1 MAYGQI
7 GMIQAAA
14 GFFVYFV
21 IMAENGFLPL
31 KLFGIRK
38 QWDSKAINDLTDSYG
53 QEWVRQYWIRLHL
66 YTQSLS
72 CSLSQNTVLYCREF
86 FGHPITFSIL
96 SLPWISFLFPN
107 RLPAFYHSNENT
119 IWLSCQCLIGTTS
132 MFCFAISIFVC
143 RFKKKKTRNNPK
155 QQPKIYNIE
164 IGSDYFT
171 IDSV

>member
-53 QEWVRQYWIRLHL
+53 QEWVRKFGLL
-66 YTQSLS
+66 YSEII
-72 CSLSQNTVLYCREF
+72 NRVF
-86 FGHPITFSIL
+86 F
-96 SLPWISFLFPN
+96 
-107 RLPAFYHSNENT
+107 R
-119 IWLSCQCLIGTTS
+119 
-132 MFCFAISIFVC
+132 
-143 RFKKKKTRNNPK
+143 
-155 QQPKIYNIE
+155 KIIQ
-164 IGSDYFT
+164 
-171 IDSV
+171 